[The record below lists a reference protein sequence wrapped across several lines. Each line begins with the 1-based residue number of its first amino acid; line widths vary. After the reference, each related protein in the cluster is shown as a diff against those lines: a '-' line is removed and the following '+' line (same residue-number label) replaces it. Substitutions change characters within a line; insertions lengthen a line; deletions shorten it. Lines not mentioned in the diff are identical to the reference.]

1 MSCQHVIF
9 KDELTKSDS
18 KKDEDLKI
26 SKNREA
32 RKLVAHE
39 LYDTERNY
47 VKLLGYVL
55 EEYKSKLE
63 ESQLISN
70 TDCKQIFG
78 NLPELKNLHNELE
91 QEMGSVMQN
100 WDEKTQMGALVASY
114 CSKFLTHYPPYINF
128 LDQSLQL
135 IKELQDRNQNKIQF
149 LLVLILTK
157 SLYLTE
163 NCEYFFHFPGFFVS
177 DERRKIISSKLFCG
191 QFYREQLILAKIF
204 LTSYLSQSN
213 VYLATVFYCKSY
225 AKRRKA

>member
-1 MSCQHVIF
+1 M
-9 KDELTKSDS
+9 
-18 KKDEDLKI
+18 
-26 SKNREA
+26 
-32 RKLVAHE
+32 VAHE

-135 IKELQDRNQNKIQF
+135 IKELQDRNQKKDI
-149 LLVLILTK
+149 
-157 SLYLTE
+157 
-163 NCEYFFHFPGFFVS
+163 
-177 DERRKIISSKLFCG
+177 
-191 QFYREQLILAKIF
+191 ILAGF
-204 LTSYLSQSN
+204 NSDT
-213 VYLATVFYCKSY
+213 
-225 AKRRKA
+225 

>member
-1 MSCQHVIF
+1 MISYPVFKILKTCQISTVNLILTLKFNFLQKKSNLIF
-9 KDELTKSDS
+9 EDELTKSDG
-18 KKDEDLKI
+18 KKDEDIKI
-26 SKNREA
+26 SKHREA

-100 WDEKTQMGALVASY
+100 WDEETQMGALIASY

-135 IKELQDRNQNKIQF
+135 IKELQDRNQNKIF
-149 LLVLILTK
+149 
-157 SLYLTE
+157 YLAALFVIIFVIMSIFM
-163 NCEYFFHFPGFFVS
+163 CPFGSFPGFFLYPMKG
-177 DERRKIISSKLFCG
+177 EK
-191 QFYREQLILAKIF
+191 
-204 LTSYLSQSN
+204 
-213 VYLATVFYCKSY
+213 
-225 AKRRKA
+225 